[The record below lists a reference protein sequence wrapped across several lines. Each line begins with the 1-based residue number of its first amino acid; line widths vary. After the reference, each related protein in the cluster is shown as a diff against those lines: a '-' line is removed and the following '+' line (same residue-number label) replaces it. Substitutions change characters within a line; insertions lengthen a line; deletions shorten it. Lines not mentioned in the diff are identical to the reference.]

1 MLSTKRYF
9 KFDDAKQRLLM
20 LPEPKAG
27 EQFWGVVSCYVEKS
41 IQDLIKEPWVYQYAT
56 ALTKITLGRVR
67 GKFGNAQLFGGTGL
81 DTSILQEGLTEK
93 KELEER
99 LLNGATAGF
108 GDSDPP
114 MFFVG

>member
-9 KFDDAKQRLLM
+9 KFNERNQHLTM
-20 LPEPKAG
+20 IPEPKSG
-27 EQFWGVVSCYVEKS
+27 ERFYGVLSCYVEKH
-41 IQDLIKEPWVYQYAT
+41 IKDLIKEPWVYQYAN

-67 GKFGNAQLFGGTGL
+67 GKFGNAQLFGGTSL
-81 DTSILQEGLTEK
+81 DTSMLAEGLEEK
-93 KELEER
+93 KELEKK
-99 LLNGATAGF
+99 LLEGSSAGF